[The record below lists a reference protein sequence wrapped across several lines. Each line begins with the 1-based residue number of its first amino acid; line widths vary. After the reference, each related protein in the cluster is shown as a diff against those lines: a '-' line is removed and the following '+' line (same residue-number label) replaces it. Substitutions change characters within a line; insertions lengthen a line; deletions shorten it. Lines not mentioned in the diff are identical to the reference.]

1 MRHLLVTNDYPPKVG
16 GIQSYLWE
24 IYKRLPQDEV
34 IVLCTPYEGSEQ
46 FDSEQT
52 HRIIR
57 VKQKVLLPTPNLA
70 RKIRELISKY
80 QIDLVLFD
88 PAAPVGLLGPRIG
101 SPYGVILH
109 GAEVTI
115 PGRIPILK
123 KFLGKVLR
131 GAELVITAGQ
141 YSTREAERAAGC
153 ELPVSVV
160 PPGVDIERFKPLSH
174 HERNTARKIYN
185 LKEGDEV
192 VLTLSRLVPR
202 KGMDIL
208 IRACAALKE
217 KRPNLKLL
225 VAGTGRDKARLEK
238 IAKKTK
244 APVQFLA
251 HVPDEEIPSLYGIAD
266 IFSMLC
272 RIRWG
277 GLEQEGFGIVFLE
290 AAATGVP
297 QIAGRSGGASEAVSE
312 NRTGKIVQNPKNI
325 EEVIEKIESM
335 LDNREQSVSMGKS
348 SRDRA
353 ANQFSYDILAQKFH
367 QAITKTID
375 ELSQNI

>member
-24 IYKRLPQDEV
+24 IYRRLPQDEV
-34 IVLCTPYEGSEQ
+34 TVLCTPYEGSEQ

-57 VKQKVLLPTPNLA
+57 TKQKVLLPTPNLA
-70 RKIRELISKY
+70 GKIRELIFKH

-88 PAAPVGLLGPRIG
+88 PAVPVGMLGPRIG

-115 PGRIPILK
+115 PGRVPILK
-123 KFLGKVLR
+123 NFLGKVLR

-174 HERNTARKIYN
+174 HERNTAREIYN

-192 VLTLSRLVPR
+192 ILTLSRLVPR
-202 KGMDIL
+202 KGMDVL
-208 IRACAALKE
+208 IQACAALKE

-225 VAGTGRDKARLEK
+225 IAGTGRDKARLEK

-251 HVPDEEIPSLYGIAD
+251 HVPDKEIPSLYGMAD

-335 LDNREQSVSMGKS
+335 LNNREQSVSMGKS

-367 QAITKTID
+367 QAITRTIN
-375 ELSQNI
+375 E